1 MTTKSHRHFHYFHLK
16 CSTNQFFLL
25 DTLQSLLKI
34 LLKIYLFMFQTTC
47 DSLRTTDNRRSLAEP
62 LLNVNALA
70 DEVNNPR
77 TTILNGQS
85 TASPATTVNPAAEFN
100 PQNHNNAPY
109 WVPRTTL
116 RRFSGGGEF
125 YQS

>member
-1 MTTKSHRHFHYFHLK
+1 
-16 CSTNQFFLL
+16 
-25 DTLQSLLKI
+25 
-34 LLKIYLFMFQTTC
+34 MFQETC

-77 TTILNGQS
+77 TTIMNGQQS
-85 TASPATTVNPAAEFN
+85 ASPATPVNPAVEFN